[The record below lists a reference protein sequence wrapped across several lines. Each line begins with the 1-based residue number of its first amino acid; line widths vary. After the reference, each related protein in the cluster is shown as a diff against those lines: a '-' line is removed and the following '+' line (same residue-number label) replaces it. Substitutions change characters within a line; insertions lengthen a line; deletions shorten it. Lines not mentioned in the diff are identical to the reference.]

1 MLVEQLPVIME
12 KIEFLTEE
20 TPTTQDGIKT
30 ETMVLN
36 MGPQH
41 PATHGVLR
49 IVLHLDGE
57 TVVKAVTHIG
67 YLHRGVEKLCEN
79 ITYLQS
85 LIYTDRTD
93 YLASICNNIGYIL
106 TVEKLLGI
114 EDEIPERAK
123 VAEVILFEL
132 GRIESH
138 MVGIGTN
145 ALDLGAM
152 TVFMFCFKERE
163 RIYDI
168 LETVCGARLTTSY
181 PRVGGLPLDL
191 PENFEQ
197 IVRNFLKE
205 FPKTFNDVDKL
216 LTRNRIWVDR
226 TKGVAHVSA
235 EDAIDLGLTGP
246 VLRGSG
252 IAYDIRKARPY
263 LGYENYDF
271 EIPVSNDGDAYG
283 RYLVRMEEVRQSLK
297 IIEQALNNLPDGP
310 HIADLPEI
318 VLPEKELV
326 YTRMESLIR
335 HFVLVYEGFK
345 PPSGEVFHSVENPKG
360 ELGYFIISDGSGKP
374 YRLRIRGPSFMNLQ
388 GLSQMVEGMLVSDV
402 IAAIGSLDIVLGE
415 IDR

>member
-1 MLVEQLPVIME
+1 MERVEFISEESVINRD
-12 KIEFLTEE
+12 TG
-20 TPTTQDGIKT
+20 TRT
-30 ETMVLN
+30 ETMMLN

-49 IVLHLDGE
+49 VVLHLDGE
-57 TVVKAVTHIG
+57 VVVKAIPYIG
-67 YLHRGVEKLCEN
+67 YLHRGIEKLCEH
-79 ITYLQS
+79 ITYQQC
-85 LIYTDRTD
+85 IPYTDRMD
-93 YLASICNNIGYIL
+93 YIASICNNIGYIL

-123 VAEVILFEL
+123 TAEVILFEL

-138 MVGIGTN
+138 LVGIGTS

-152 TVFMFCFKERE
+152 SAFLYCFKERE

-191 PENFEQ
+191 PDDFEEK
-197 IVRNFLKE
+197 VRNFLKV
-205 FPKTFNDVDKL
+205 FPTTLTEVDKL
-216 LTRNRIWVDR
+216 LTRNRIWVER
-226 TKGVAHVSA
+226 TKGIAYISA

-246 VLRGSG
+246 TLRGSG
-252 IAYDIRKARPY
+252 VPYDLRKAMPY

-271 EIPVSNDGDAYG
+271 EVPVATDGDAYS
-283 RYLVRMEEVRQSLK
+283 RYLCRLEEMHQSMK
-297 IIEQALNNLPDGP
+297 IIEQALDNLPDGP
-310 HIADLPEI
+310 YAADLPNV
-318 VLPEKELV
+318 VLPEKELT

-345 PPSGEVFHSVENPKG
+345 PPAGEVQHAVENPKG
-360 ELGYFIISDGSGKP
+360 ELSYYLVSDSSGKP
-374 YRLRIRGPSFMNLQ
+374 YRMRVRGPSFVNMQALP
-388 GLSQMVEGMLVSDV
+388 QMVKGRLLADV

>member
-1 MLVEQLPVIME
+1 MERVEFIS
-12 KIEFLTEE
+12 EE
-20 TPTTQDGIKT
+20 PFVVNDDGTRT
-30 ETMVLN
+30 ETMMLN

-57 TVVKAVTHIG
+57 MVVKAVPYIG
-67 YLHRGVEKLCEN
+67 YLHRGIEKLCEN
-79 ITYLQS
+79 ITYQQCLP
-85 LIYTDRTD
+85 YTDRMD

-106 TVEKLLGI
+106 ACEKLLGI

-138 MVGIGTN
+138 LVGIGTN

-152 TVFMFCFKERE
+152 SAFLYCFKERE
-163 RIYDI
+163 RIYEI

-191 PENFEQ
+191 PDDFEEV
-197 IVRNFLKE
+197 VRNFLKA
-205 FPKTFNDVDKL
+205 FPTTMNEVDSL
-216 LTRNRIWVDR
+216 LTRNKIWIER
-226 TKGVAHVSA
+226 TKGVAVISA
-235 EDAIDLGLTGP
+235 EDAIDLGLSGP
-246 VLRGSG
+246 ALRGSG
-252 IAYDIRKARPY
+252 IPYDVRKATPY

-271 EIPVSNDGDAYG
+271 EIPVANEGDAYS
-283 RYLVRMEEVRQSLK
+283 RFLCRFEEMRQSLK
-297 IIEQALNNLPDGP
+297 IIEQALDNLPDGP
-310 HIADLPEI
+310 YIADLPDI
-318 VLPEKELV
+318 VLPEKELT

-335 HFVLVYEGFK
+335 HFVIVYEGFK
-345 PPSGEVFHSVENPKG
+345 PPAGEIQHAVENPKG
-360 ELGYFIISDGSGKP
+360 ELSYYLISDGSGKP
-374 YRLRIRGPSFMNLQ
+374 YRMRVRGPSFVNMQ
-388 GLSQMVEGMLVSDV
+388 ALSKMVEGSLVADV